1 MARDGLVG
9 SVDVVGRDMDETEG
23 FLRSCSV
30 EGGARCWGWLLERP
44 RTGSLD
50 AGAGLGMP
58 DGRGIDEDWSMV
70 EVEVVSRA
78 IRCNA

>member
-1 MARDGLVG
+1 
-9 SVDVVGRDMDETEG
+9 MDESDG

-30 EGGARCWGWLLERP
+30 EAGARSCEWLLEGRS
-44 RTGSLD
+44 TGSLD